1 MQAEHF
7 FRPKRVFL
15 LIRNVLVLNRSSIAL
30 ITAAVASILLLVS
43 LLDALDECR
52 PELHQ
57 KLYLLVLF
65 SGGILLTSRSF
76 KELHDPIKGLPWLL
90 LPASLLEKT
99 LARILLTTA
108 VLIGG
113 SMLLYFV
120 FSLMSEGVNT
130 FLFDRRHALFQPF
143 DPLVFKGAI
152 TYTAVQAPFLLGAA
166 YFRKHAL
173 SKTILAMLGFTAL
186 LSLGFYLAAR
196 IIFGEQFSGLVF
208 GDLFTEASHSIEW
221 AKLSGLGRAA
231 AITTKVIFWLAL
243 PLVSW
248 TTCYFRLKETER

>member
-43 LLDALDECR
+43 LLDALGECR

-57 KLYLLVLF
+57 ELYLLVLF

-76 KELHDPIKGLPWLL
+76 KELHDPVKSLPWLL

-113 SMLLYFV
+113 SMLFYFV
-120 FSLMSEGVNT
+120 FSQGSIRDG
-130 FLFDRRHALFQPF
+130 FDFPF
-143 DPLVFKGAI
+143 V
-152 TYTAVQAPFLLGAA
+152 
-166 YFRKHAL
+166 
-173 SKTILAMLGFTAL
+173 
-186 LSLGFYLAAR
+186 
-196 IIFGEQFSGLVF
+196 
-208 GDLFTEASHSIEW
+208 
-221 AKLSGLGRAA
+221 
-231 AITTKVIFWLAL
+231 ITTRTNF
-243 PLVSW
+243 
-248 TTCYFRLKETER
+248 